1 MGNFSETDV
10 ARASREQAT
19 RPEATGHRQDA
30 DATLTRWRLI
40 LGKYAKDQIA
50 VDMHT
55 GEQRIENA
63 LDFLYSREY
72 QGRGVREQ
80 EHDRTGPRGGG
91 LDPSQLT
98 VPRWLSEVREL
109 FPKQTVAL
117 IEKHALD
124 RYGLME
130 LVTDPEILRRLE
142 PNFDLLKMLLTFRGH
157 LKGDVLNEAR
167 RIIRTVVE
175 EIKQRLSAEVRRAFS
190 GRRNRFRHSNLKMA
204 QNLDWRGTIRKN
216 LKHFDTR
223 RKQIVVEQVLF
234 FSRIQRRLPWRI
246 VLCVD
251 QSGSMA
257 GSVIY
262 SAVMAGI
269 LSSLP
274 LIDVKLVVFDTSVVD
289 LSGNIDDPVE
299 LLMSVQLGGGT
310 NIGQAMQ
317 YCEQLIED
325 PRRSIIVLISDF
337 CEGGSPTQLIAS
349 CRRAREAGARL
360 LGLAALDENANP
372 SYDVKM
378 AETLAAVGMDIAALT
393 PKHFAEWLARTIS

>member
-1 MGNFSETDV
+1 MNRLPET
-10 ARASREQAT
+10 
-19 RPEATGHRQDA
+19 
-30 DATLTRWRLI
+30 TLARWRLV
-40 LGKYAKDQIA
+40 LGKYARDQIG
-50 VDMHT
+50 V
-55 GEQRIENA
+55 GLSPEQQRIENA

-72 QGRGVREQ
+72 EGRGVRE
-80 EHDRTGPRGGG
+80 EKDRTGT

-109 FPKQTVAL
+109 FPKDTVAL

-124 RYGLME
+124 RYGLTE

-157 LKGDVLNEAR
+157 LKGEVLNEAR
-167 RIIRTVVE
+167 RVIRNVVE
-175 EIKQRLSAEVRRAFS
+175 EIKQRLATEVRRAFS
-190 GRRNRFRHSNLKMA
+190 GRRNRFQHSNLKMA

-216 LKHFDTR
+216 LKNFDR
-223 RKQIVVEQVLF
+223 QRQQIAVEQVLF

-246 VLCVD
+246 ILCVD

-269 LSSLP
+269 LSGLP
-274 LIDVKLVVFDTSVVD
+274 LIDVKLIAFDTAVVD
-289 LSGNIDDPVE
+289 LSGYVEDPVE
-299 LLMSVQLGGGT
+299 LLMNVQLGGGT

-325 PRRSIIVLISDF
+325 PHRSIVVLISDF
-337 CEGGSPTQLIAS
+337 CEGAAPRSLLAS
-349 CRRAREAGARL
+349 CQRFREGGVKL
-360 LGLAALDENANP
+360 LGLAALDENASP
-372 SYDVKM
+372 SYDVQM
-378 AETLAAVGMDIAALT
+378 AEMLAAEGMDIAALT
-393 PKHFAEWLARTIS
+393 PKHFAEWLAKTIS

>member
-1 MGNFSETDV
+1 MN
-10 ARASREQAT
+10 RLQ
-19 RPEATGHRQDA
+19 
-30 DATLTRWRLI
+30 DATLARWRLV
-40 LGKYAKDQIA
+40 LGKYARDQIA
-50 VDMHT
+50 V
-55 GEQRIENA
+55 GLSLEQQRIENA

-72 QGRGVREQ
+72 EGRGVRE
-80 EHDRTGPRGGG
+80 EKDRTGT

-109 FPKQTVAL
+109 FPKDTVAL

-124 RYGLME
+124 RYGLTE

-157 LKGDVLNEAR
+157 LKGEVLNEAR
-167 RIIRTVVE
+167 RVIRNVVE
-175 EIKQRLSAEVRRAFS
+175 EIKQRLATEVRRAFS
-190 GRRNRFRHSNLKMA
+190 GRRNRFQHSNLKMA

-216 LKHFDTR
+216 LKNFDR
-223 RKQIVVEQVLF
+223 QRQQIAIEQVLF

-246 VLCVD
+246 ILCVD

-269 LSSLP
+269 LNGLP
-274 LIDVKLVVFDTSVVD
+274 LIDVKLIAFDTAVVD
-289 LSGNIDDPVE
+289 LSGHVEDPVE
-299 LLMSVQLGGGT
+299 LLMNVQLGGGT

-325 PRRSIIVLISDF
+325 PHRSIVVLISDF
-337 CEGGSPTQLIAS
+337 CEGAAPRSLLAS
-349 CRRAREAGARL
+349 CQRFREGGVKL
-360 LGLAALDENANP
+360 LGLAALDENASP
-372 SYDVKM
+372 SYDVQM
-378 AETLAAVGMDIAALT
+378 AEMLAAEGMDIAALT
-393 PKHFAEWLARTIS
+393 PKHFAEWLAKTIS

>member
-1 MGNFSETDV
+1 MSNLQET
-10 ARASREQAT
+10 
-19 RPEATGHRQDA
+19 
-30 DATLTRWRLI
+30 TLARWRLV
-40 LGKYAKDQIA
+40 LGRYAKDRINVGMSLEQ
-50 VDMHT
+50 
-55 GEQRIENA
+55 QRIENA

-72 QGRGVREQ
+72 RGRGVREEQ
-80 EHDRTGPRGGG
+80 DRTGPRSAG

-109 FPKQTVAL
+109 FPKETVAV

-124 RYGLME
+124 RYGLTE

-157 LKGDVLNEAR
+157 LKGEVLNEAR
-167 RIIRTVVE
+167 RIIRNVVE
-175 EIKQRLSAEVRRAFS
+175 EIKQRLTSEVRRAFS
-190 GRRNRFRHSNLKMA
+190 GRRNRFRHSNVKMA

-216 LKHFDTR
+216 LKNFDTR
-223 RKQIVVEQVLF
+223 RKKMAIDHVLF

-269 LSSLP
+269 LSGLP
-274 LIDVKLVVFDTSVVD
+274 LINVKIVVFDTSVVD
-289 LSGNIDDPVE
+289 LSDHVDDPVE

-310 NIGQAMQ
+310 NIGQAMR
-317 YCEQLIED
+317 YCEQLVED
-325 PRRSIIVLISDF
+325 PHRSIVVLISDF
-337 CEGGSPTQLIAS
+337 CEGASAAPLLAS
-349 CRRAREAGARL
+349 CQRFREAGTKL

-372 SYDVKM
+372 SYDVRV
-378 AETLAAVGMDIAALT
+378 AEMLSAVGMDIAALT
-393 PKHFAEWLARTIS
+393 PKHFAEWLAKTIS

>member
-1 MGNFSETDV
+1 MTAWRIGWQVIGMNSSQQV
-10 ARASREQAT
+10 LA
-19 RPEATGHRQDA
+19 
-30 DATLTRWRLI
+30 RWRLV
-40 LGKYAKDQIA
+40 LGHYAKDQINPGMSVA
-50 VDMHT
+50 Q
-55 GEQRIENA
+55 QRIEKA

-72 QGRGVREQ
+72 RGRGVREEQ
-80 EHDRTGPRGGG
+80 DRDGPRSGS

-109 FPKQTVAL
+109 FPKETVAV

-124 RYGLME
+124 RYGLTE

-157 LKGDVLNEAR
+157 LQGEVLNEAR
-167 RIIRTVVE
+167 RIIRNVVE
-175 EIKQRLSAEVRRAFS
+175 EIKQRLAAEVRRAFS
-190 GRRNRFRHSNLKMA
+190 GRRNRFRRSNVKIA

-216 LKHFDTR
+216 LKNFDAR
-223 RKQIVVEQVLF
+223 RKQIVVDQVLF

-246 VLCVD
+246 ILCVD

-262 SAVMAGI
+262 SAVLAGI

-274 LIDVKLVVFDTSVVD
+274 LIDVKLVVFDTSIVD
-289 LSGNIDDPVE
+289 LSDRIDDPVE
-299 LLMSVQLGGGT
+299 TLMSVQLGGGT

-317 YCEQLIED
+317 YCEQLMED
-325 PRRSIIVLISDF
+325 PHRTIAVLISDF
-337 CEGGSPTQLIAS
+337 CEGASPAPLVAS
-349 CRRAREAGARL
+349 CRRFREAGAKL

-372 SYDVKM
+372 SYDIHM
-378 AETLAAVGMDIAALT
+378 AEILAEAGMDIAALT
-393 PKHFAEWLARTIS
+393 PKHFAEWLAKTIS

>member
-1 MGNFSETDV
+1 MNDPQET
-10 ARASREQAT
+10 
-19 RPEATGHRQDA
+19 
-30 DATLTRWRLI
+30 TLARWRLV
-40 LGKYAKDQIA
+40 LGKYAREQID
-50 VDMHT
+50 V
-55 GEQRIENA
+55 GLSLEQQRIENA

-72 QGRGVREQ
+72 RGRGVRGED
-80 EHDRTGPRGGG
+80 DRPGPSSGG
-91 LDPSQLT
+91 LEPSQLT

-109 FPKQTVAL
+109 FPKETVAL

-130 LVTDPEILRRLE
+130 LVTDPEILSRLE
-142 PNFDLLKMLLTFRGH
+142 PNFDLLKLLLTFRSL
-157 LKGDVLNEAR
+157 LKGEVLNEAR
-167 RIIRTVVE
+167 RVIRSVVE
-175 EIKQRLSAEVRRAFS
+175 EIKRRLIAEVRRAFS

-216 LKHFDTR
+216 LKNFDTR
-223 RKQIVVEQVLF
+223 RKQLAVEQVLF

-246 VLCVD
+246 ILCVD

-257 GSVIY
+257 SSVIY

-269 LSSLP
+269 LSGLP

-289 LSGNIDDPVE
+289 LSGHIDDPVE

-317 YCEQLIED
+317 FCEQLVED
-325 PRRSIIVLISDF
+325 PHRSIVVLISDF
-337 CEGGSPTQLIAS
+337 CEGAAPSLLIAS
-349 CRRAREAGARL
+349 CRRFREGGVKL

-372 SYDVKM
+372 SYDVQM
-378 AETLAAVGMDIAALT
+378 AEMLAAAGMDIAALT
-393 PKHFAEWLARTIS
+393 PKHFAEWLAKTIS